1 MEAAQVRSWAEE
13 LERVVER
20 MGSRFARS
28 EVRERTGDYLR
39 GLLSGVE
46 RKNGWQLAEF
56 VGEASP
62 RNVQHF
68 LGRAAWD
75 ADAVG
80 EDLRRYVAEHL
91 GADDGVL
98 IVDETGFLKKGTKSV
113 GVGRQYSGTA
123 GRIENCQIGVF
134 VAYRSR
140 HGHAL
145 VDRALYLP
153 QAWCEDRPRRR
164 AAGVSEE
171 LPFATKPLLAR
182 QLLARTLE
190 SGLPVRWVTADA
202 VYGGDYQ
209 VRRFLEERRLGYVLA
224 VSGLQRLFLST
235 GYGRVDEHAQSIPQR
250 AWRRLSCGPGA
261 KGERLYDWAYHP
273 LVQDAAEGW
282 TKGLLVRRSVSDPT
296 EMAYYLTH
304 APTSTTPKRL
314 VEVAGSR
321 WAVEECFAQ
330 AKGECGLDHYE
341 VRTWQAWYRHVTLSM
356 FALALLAALRARL
369 LEPTRSRKKRP
380 RARS

>member
-1 MEAAQVRSWAEE
+1 MEAKQVESWAEE
-13 LERVVER
+13 LEGVVER
-20 MGSRFARS
+20 LGARFVRS
-28 EVRERTGDYLR
+28 EVRARTGDYLR

-56 VGEASP
+56 VGEESP

-68 LGRAAWD
+68 LGRSSWD
-75 ADAVG
+75 VDAVG

-98 IVDETGFLKKGTKSV
+98 IVDETGFLKKGTKSA
-113 GVGRQYSGTA
+113 GVARQYSGTA

-145 VDRALYLP
+145 VDRALYVP
-153 QAWCEDRPRRR
+153 QAWFDDRPRCRE
-164 AAGVSEE
+164 AGIPEE
-171 LPFATKPLLAR
+171 LTFATKPVLAR
-182 QLLARTLE
+182 QLITRTLA

-202 VYGGDYQ
+202 VYGGDYH
-209 VRRFLEERRLGYVLA
+209 VRRFLEDRKLGYVLA
-224 VSGLQRLFLST
+224 VSGQQRLFLST
-235 GYGRVDEHAQSIPQR
+235 GYGRVDAHAGVIPPR

-261 KGERLYDWAYHP
+261 KGERFYDWAYHS
-273 LVQDAAEGW
+273 LTQDTADGW
-282 TKGLLVRRSVSDPT
+282 TKGLLVRRSVSEPS
-296 EMAYYLTH
+296 ELAYYLTH
-304 APTSTTPKRL
+304 APTGTTPQRL

-330 AKGECGLDHYE
+330 AKGECGLDQYE
-341 VRTWQAWYRHVTLSM
+341 VRTWHAWQRHITLSM
-356 FALALLAALRARL
+356 FALAVLAALRARL
-369 LEPTRSRKKRP
+369 LESTPSQKKRAT
-380 RARS
+380 ARS